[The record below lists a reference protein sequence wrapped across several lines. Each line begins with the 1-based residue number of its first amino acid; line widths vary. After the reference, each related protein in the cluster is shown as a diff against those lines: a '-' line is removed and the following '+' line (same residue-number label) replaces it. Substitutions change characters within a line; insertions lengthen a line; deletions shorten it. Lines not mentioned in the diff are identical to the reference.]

1 MKVVHHG
8 SEKGEL
14 PDEWLMEEGM
24 LNFSPRSDAYR
35 VDLPRH
41 QGKVF
46 AVSLNDVSPVIRS
59 PGVPIFKDD
68 PETGRPVR
76 ERVVSILRGFR
87 VEAAFPPVEVR
98 CMPPG
103 SEHKYELKA
112 GAHRFYCSLA
122 VGFASVPAVEAFDPS
137 TLYK

>member
-1 MKVVHHG
+1 MKVIHHG

-14 PDEWLMEEGM
+14 PDEWLAETDM
-24 LNFSPRSDAYR
+24 LSFSPKSEAYR
-35 VDLPRH
+35 VDARGH
-41 QGKVF
+41 EGKVF
-46 AVSLNDVSPVIRS
+46 SVPIVEVSPVIRS

-68 PETGRPVR
+68 PETGRPAR

-87 VEAAFPPVEVR
+87 ADAEIAPVQVR
-98 CMPPG
+98 CMEPG

-122 VGFASVPAVEAFDPS
+122 VGFAAVPAVEGFDWS
-137 TLYK
+137 TLDK